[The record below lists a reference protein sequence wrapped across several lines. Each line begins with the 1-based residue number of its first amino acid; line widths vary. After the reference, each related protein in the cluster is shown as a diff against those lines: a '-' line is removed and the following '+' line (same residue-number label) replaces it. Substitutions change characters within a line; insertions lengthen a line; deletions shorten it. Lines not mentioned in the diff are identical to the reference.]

1 MRFTPLDIQ
10 SHHFARSLRGY
21 APEEVDA
28 FLRMVAE
35 DLEGVIR
42 DSDRLREH
50 MRELEARVEEL
61 GGREEILRA
70 TLMTAQEV
78 SDDLRRTAAKEA
90 EVLLAEAEVKAEK
103 VLDAAHRRVAKLTED
118 IREMRQARTRL
129 AASVRSV
136 IETHLSL
143 LDGLSAELPRT
154 RCSTARS
161 RSSRRPGRRRGAT
174 ARAPARRR
182 IRGRVVVDAE
192 GAAHGSSM
200 YELERTAPSL
210 PRQEAGGA

>member
-1 MRFTPLDIQ
+1 MRLTPLDIQ
-10 SHHFARSLRGY
+10 SHHFARRLRGY

-42 DSDRLREH
+42 EADRQRER
-50 MRELEARVEEL
+50 MRELEIRVEEM
-61 GGREEILRA
+61 GAREETLRT
-70 TLMTAQEV
+70 TLMTAQEI

-90 EVLLAEAEVKAEK
+90 EVLLAEAEVRAEK
-103 VLDAAHRRVAKLTED
+103 VLDAAHRRVAKIAED

-143 LDGLSAELPRT
+143 LDGLSGELPEDPVLDGKV
-154 RCSTARS
+154 SFLTAPKS
-161 RSSRRPGRRRGAT
+161 A
-174 ARAPARRR
+174 ARRN
-182 IRGRVVVDAE
+182 GPSATGLAE
-192 GAAHGSSM
+192 TQPT
-200 YELERTAPSL
+200 LV
-210 PRQEAGGA
+210 EAESA